1 MMVMPSKGDG
11 SIRFGRSVDFD
22 ERHFACPPCDNL
34 RFIAV
39 FVHDPCCAD
48 CSSGATT
55 PLCKY
60 RWKLLRSLTSAS
72 QCCQSAPSMS
82 RRASC
87 CDSPGSP
94 PILSTL
100 FLLELRALA
109 WTCFRTTCIPHVCP
123 GSPAPAFRIILQEE
137 PCQNCPGSLCSLR
150 ACRCVHCLLF
160 LVFIDVF
167 DEFGTRCWVLCMF
180 GIACDAT
187 CSCCRRLP
195 LFGVVK
201 AEGEKRVQLFDIL
214 NFELWSAVFDTSTAQ
229 AAAA

>member
-1 MMVMPSKGDG
+1 VLNRFCLECVPAFHVTACVLYSSACQMNTVDVCDAGGTRELLWYDVRNTSAAAGSYTVDTGSGTLLPLFDADTGMMVMPSKGDG
-11 SIRFGRSVDFD
+11 SIRFGRSVNFD
-22 ERHFACPPCDNL
+22 ERHFACPPCDDL
-34 RFIAV
+34 RFIV
-39 FVHDPCCAD
+39 TFVHGPFCAD

-100 FLLELRALA
+100 FLLELLELA

-123 GSPAPAFRIILQEE
+123 GSPAPAFRIILQEG

-150 ACRCVHCLLF
+150 ACRCVH
-160 LVFIDVF
+160 
-167 DEFGTRCWVLCMF
+167 
-180 GIACDAT
+180 
-187 CSCCRRLP
+187 
-195 LFGVVK
+195 
-201 AEGEKRVQLFDIL
+201 
-214 NFELWSAVFDTSTAQ
+214 
-229 AAAA
+229 